1 MNETLKKMVAEL
13 ETSWNETDAKLYEEY
28 DRLLDNDYM
37 VGVGGGRKI
46 HASTKFLA
54 GLTVHEA
61 AACRYRARWYESEN
75 YKAALKFVL
84 ALQAKVIA
92 ITGEITAWEKGP
104 QSEQSL
110 YTYNVKGVKGA
121 AQVRQIHAG
130 GYNIVRLHIRNIIRA
145 M

>member
-1 MNETLKKMVAEL
+1 MNETLKKMAAEL

-28 DRLLDNDYM
+28 DRLLNNDYT
-37 VGVGGGRKI
+37 VEVGGGRRI

-54 GLTVHEA
+54 GLTAHEA
-61 AACRYRARWYESEN
+61 AACRYGARWYEFEN
-75 YKAALKFVL
+75 HKAAVKFVL
-84 ALQAKVIA
+84 ALEAKVVA
-92 ITGEITAWEKGP
+92 ITGEITECEKGP

-130 GYNIVRLHIRNIIRA
+130 GYNIVRLHIRNIIRSI
-145 M
+145 